1 MTIDKFIDRAAN
13 IVGSYGN
20 FRTTPDQVDAETVA
34 LARCAL
40 ANQELDLFTRFC
52 YQQTDNG
59 RFINLAGNSQIPVG
73 VWSPWGSSGKSALTR
88 SERDTMRKWLLSF
101 ASERPRPLFF
111 YMPAMRRW
119 HVNTPTWDTLTIALT
134 WVKRHEMTPKDYL
147 KYGGLVRRGSTAQ

>member
-59 RFINLAGNSQIPVG
+59 RFINWRAIAKFLLAYG
-73 VWSPWGSSGKSALTR
+73 
-88 SERDTMRKWLLSF
+88 
-101 ASERPRPLFF
+101 PRG
-111 YMPAMRRW
+111 A
-119 HVNTPTWDTLTIALT
+119 VV
-134 WVKRHEMTPKDYL
+134 VK
-147 KYGGLVRRGSTAQ
+147 VR